1 MKRNT
6 ILLLLLAALAAAC
19 STPAPAP
26 VAAPVVTEHFL
37 IDPRIGYGHPAA
49 PPVEQKI
56 DAGWRALASGNY
68 AAARAAF
75 ADARRAAPSYTPA
88 VIGEAGVDL
97 REGKFDAAHAILD
110 SADARAAHYTAAL
123 VYGAELAIAEN
134 QPRRAY
140 DLYREAALEPNAP
153 ATAQTR
159 VSELAKTVFDQLYHD
174 ALSAPDADSVRLLR
188 EALQVEPGASAAR
201 ILLVRKLVAQ
211 KEFEEARRE
220 LDPILNTGDVDRA
233 DVQESLAEIDA
244 GRGRYQEAIVRYERL
259 SKRDPEPRYATRLN
273 ELKEQ
278 FAAANMPPQ
287 YRRARETESITR
299 ADFAV
304 LLYWK
309 VASVRFAQ
317 NVGTPP
323 IAIDVSETPG
333 REELVRALS
342 LGVFSVDPVTRR
354 VGALAPVNAGA
365 LARLAARVLTLR
377 GASCT
382 RPPAADA
389 SKTLTA
395 CGVTDP
401 SAGVPPETP
410 VSGQTASTV
419 LEQVDR
425 ALAR

>member
-1 MKRNT
+1 LKRNS
-6 ILLLLLAALAAAC
+6 ILLLLLAAVTAAC
-19 STPAPAP
+19 TPPAPPP
-26 VAAPVVTEHFL
+26 VAVPVVTERQL
-37 IDPRIGYGHPAA
+37 IDPRIGYDQPAPA
-49 PPVEQKI
+49 TVETKV
-56 DAGWRALASGNY
+56 DAAWRSLASGDY
-68 AAARAAF
+68 ATARARF
-75 ADARRAAPSYTPA
+75 AEVRRTAPSYVPA
-88 VIGEAGVDL
+88 MVGEAGVDL
-97 REGKFDAAHAILD
+97 REGKFEAAHAILD
-110 SADARAAHYTAAL
+110 SAEARAPHYTAAR
-123 VYGAELAIAEN
+123 VYAAELAIAEN

-140 DLYREAALEPNAP
+140 DLYREAAQEPNAP
-153 ATAQTR
+153 PSASAR
-159 VSELAKTVFDQLYHD
+159 IAELAATVFDQLYHD
-174 ALSAPDADSVRLLR
+174 ALSAPETESIPLLR
-188 EALQVEPGASAAR
+188 EALRIQPGATAAR
-201 ILLVRKLVAQ
+201 ILLVQKLVGQ
-211 KEFEEARRE
+211 KEYDEARRE
-220 LDPILNTGDVDRA
+220 LDPILNSGEVDRS
-233 DVQESLAEIDA
+233 DVQEALAEIDA

-259 SKRDPEPRYATRLN
+259 SKRNPEPRYASRLN
-273 ELKEQ
+273 DLKEQ

-342 LGVFSVDPVTRR
+342 LGVFTIDPVTRR
-354 VGALAPVNAGA
+354 VGALAPVNTGS

-389 SKTLTA
+389 AKTLAA
-395 CGVTDP
+395 CGIADP

-410 VSGQTASTV
+410 VSGKVASAV

>member
-1 MKRNT
+1 LKRNS
-6 ILLLLLAALAAAC
+6 ILLLLFAALAAAC
-19 STPAPAP
+19 NPPAPPPAVVP
-26 VAAPVVTEHFL
+26 VITERYL
-37 IDPRIGYGHPAA
+37 IDPRIGYDRPA
-49 PPVEQKI
+49 PPAVESKI
-56 DAGWRALASGNY
+56 DAGWRALASGDY

-75 ADARRAAPSYTPA
+75 ADARRGAPTYVPA
-88 VIGEAGVDL
+88 LVGEAEVDI
-97 REGKFDAAHAILD
+97 REAKFEAAHAILD
-110 SADARAAHYTAAL
+110 SPEARAPQYTAAR
-123 VYGAELAIAEN
+123 VAEAELAIAEN

-140 DLYREAALEPNAP
+140 DLYRALLIEPNAP
-153 ATAQTR
+153 ASAGTR
-159 VSELAKTVFDQLYHD
+159 VAELSKTLFDQLYHD
-174 ALSAPDADSVRLLR
+174 ALSAPEAESIRLLR
-188 EALQVEPGASAAR
+188 EALQIQPGATAAR
-201 ILLVRKLVAQ
+201 ILLVQKLVAQ

-220 LDPILNTGDVDRA
+220 LEPVLNSGEVDRA
-233 DVQESLAEIDA
+233 EVQEALAEIDA
-244 GRGRYQEAIVRYERL
+244 GRGRYQEAIVRYDRL
-259 SKRDPEPRYATRLN
+259 SRRNPEPRYAARLN

-287 YRRARETESITR
+287 YRRARESDSITR

-342 LGVFSVDPVTRR
+342 LGIFTVDPVTRR

-365 LARLAARVLTLR
+365 LTRLAARVLALR
-377 GASCT
+377 GAACA
-382 RPPAADA
+382 RPPAPDA
-389 SKTLTA
+389 SKTLAA

-410 VSGQTASTV
+410 VSGQTASMV